1 MAVLY
6 FSSSPL
12 RAEKGKGTKGHSC
25 RHFMARLGG
34 WSRGKARN
42 GLTVCQQ
49 MQLGKEDALKDLCN
63 LKSKINDVPIWKG
76 KKKMEV
82 KFNKGWL
89 KRDSGSKGLS
99 LQLGSSQ
106 EK

>member
-1 MAVLY
+1 
-6 FSSSPL
+6 
-12 RAEKGKGTKGHSC
+12 
-25 RHFMARLGG
+25 
-34 WSRGKARN
+34 
-42 GLTVCQQ
+42 
-49 MQLGKEDALKDLCN
+49 
-63 LKSKINDVPIWKG
+63 
-76 KKKMEV
+76 MEV